1 MRTEK
6 LNEMKAKHR
15 KRVAEIRADA
25 DLNDGA
31 KERRVKEEGA
41 KHYQEVRAEEERI
54 TSALRDDIEGAYK
67 RAHGPG
73 PSLDAAA
80 ELRLAR
86 IREEVRDDLEA
97 KRLDPLRGYEEAV
110 RAGDKE
116 RAGVIGKMGARY
128 LEGFRR
134 QRLAELVEEN
144 MPQRDREA
152 RRKLQELER
161 EREDLALGLA
171 MQRQAREGSKV

>member
-25 DLNDGA
+25 DLTHEA
-31 KERRVKEEGA
+31 KERRVREEGA
-41 KHYQEVRAEEERI
+41 KHHEEIRAEEERV
-54 TSALRDDIEGAYK
+54 TGALRDDIEGAYRK
-67 RAHGPG
+67 AHGPG
-73 PSLDAAA
+73 PSLDAAQ

-86 IREEVRDDLEA
+86 LREEVRDELEA
-97 KRLDPLRGYEEAV
+97 GRVDPIRGYEEAV

-116 RAGVIGKMGARY
+116 RAAIIGKMGGRY

-134 QRLAELVEEN
+134 ARLAELVEEN

-152 RRKLQELER
+152 RRRLADLEQ
-161 EREDLALGLA
+161 EREDLEAGLA
-171 MQRQAREGSKV
+171 MQRVARGRGGA